1 MNIFLPCTS
10 SGFRTTVP
18 PLLPLLPARKATS
31 TRKAWSGGG
40 RKTRSVPLEAQGVDR
55 SLSCPPNFLT
65 SAITAV
71 PSSRDQ
77 RKRNQIPPSS
87 KRELSPLLR
96 PGRSKGGEERGPPR
110 APSFFLAF
118 RPFTTNP
125 YRRKRSHSRP
135 ERGGATFSN
144 CSREL
149 CEPSRDPT
157 PDLCARE
164 TPLLPFP
171 WLAARRPHGKA
182 GSLVHTGRGA
192 SGPDSPS
199 PNACLRASGYP
210 CGAAPPPAAAATCER
225 QARTCRVGAVRNRD
239 WA

>member
-1 MNIFLPCTS
+1 MP
-10 SGFRTTVP
+10 R
-18 PLLPLLPARKATS
+18 
-31 TRKAWSGGG
+31 
-40 RKTRSVPLEAQGVDR
+40 EAQGVAR
-55 SLSCPPNFLT
+55 SLSCPPNFST

-71 PSSRDQ
+71 PSSPDQ
-77 RKRNQIPPSS
+77 RKRNQIPPAQNGNS
-87 KRELSPLLR
+87 LLYYA
-96 PGRSKGGEERGPPR
+96 PGEARAGKKDAPQVP

-149 CEPSRDPT
+149 SEPSRDPT

-182 GSLVHTGRGA
+182 GSLVQTGRGA

-199 PNACLRASGYP
+199 PNACLRASGYL